1 LLKPYVLN
9 FSLQRDPMNS
19 IRHILI
25 VAATVLLTAPLLNA
39 QVSES
44 AINKQLEKLRSLS
57 AEQRLAATTKTAADI
72 RTLPAGTKKVDFAYR
87 LANLVTEGDQG
98 AVALQAV
105 ADTLSQA
112 LEQSP
117 VPAKGDQPPA
127 PYLELASLVRYKNVT
142 TTLKNPLFVKAGQ
155 VLIANDAD
163 VEKADFT
170 LKDLHNKKVT
180 LSELRGKIVLV
191 NFWATWC
198 PPCRMEMPDLSWI
211 YDHYKSQGL
220 VILSITSEDVFTVG
234 PFVVRAGYN
243 PPVLIDAGGKVAKQ
257 FHVDGI
263 PRSFVFN
270 REGKLVGESI
280 DQCTQRQFLDMLG
293 NTDLHN

>member
-1 LLKPYVLN
+1 
-9 FSLQRDPMNS
+9 MNS

-44 AINKQLEKLRSLS
+44 AINKQLEKLRALNTQ
-57 AEQRLAATTKTAADI
+57 QRPAATIKLAADI
-72 RTLPAGTKKVDFAYR
+72 RTLPAGAKKVD
-87 LANLVTEGDQG
+87 LANNLASRVTEGDQG
-98 AVALQAV
+98 AAALQAV
-105 ADTLSQA
+105 ADALSQA
-112 LEQSP
+112 LAESP

-127 PYLELASLVRYKNVT
+127 AYLELASLVRYKNVT
-142 TTLKNPLFVKAGQ
+142 TTLKDPLFVKAGQ

-180 LSELRGKIVLV
+180 LSELRGKIVVV

-198 PPCRMEMPDLSWI
+198 PPCRLEMPDLNWI

-234 PFVVRAGYN
+234 PFVVKAGYD

-257 FHVDGI
+257 FHVNGI
-263 PRSFVFN
+263 PKTFIFN